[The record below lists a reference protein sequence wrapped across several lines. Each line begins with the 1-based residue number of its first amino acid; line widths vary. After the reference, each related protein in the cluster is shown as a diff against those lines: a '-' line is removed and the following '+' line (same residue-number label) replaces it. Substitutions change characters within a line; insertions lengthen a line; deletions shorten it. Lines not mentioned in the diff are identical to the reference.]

1 MIIMAILSGI
11 LSSQILTYIDTDT
24 DSPIM
29 IILNPGV

>member
-1 MIIMAILSGI
+1 MIIMVILSGI

-24 DSPIM
+24 DGP